1 MKHVIATQ
9 FLHRVKGLQLPGNG
23 TFQDLREAMVVKHPE
38 DLAHFLNPFLISTPC
53 IAYVLG
59 PHFTYKVNFDVLLT
73 MHLSIILVINQLN
86 AQNLVL

>member
-1 MKHVIATQ
+1 MKHVIETQ
-9 FLHRVKGLQLPGNG
+9 FLHRTKGLPLPGNG
-23 TFQDLREAMVVKHPE
+23 TFQDLKEALVVTHPI
-38 DLAHFLNPFLISTPC
+38 DLAHFLQPFLISTPS

-73 MHLSIILVINQLN
+73 VNLSKILVINQLN